1 MSIARSLSLSLYI
14 YIYIHVYV
22 KYIYIYI
29 YIYILSCNH
38 IYIYTYIHTYIY
50 TAGGHKFG
58 LVALKGEMQNPIPLE
73 SYQVCFS
80 HGIWRIGFLS
90 SV

>member
-1 MSIARSLSLSLYI
+1 MFFVSVII
-14 YIYIHVYV
+14 NTTID
-22 KYIYIYI
+22 
-29 YIYILSCNH
+29 
-38 IYIYTYIHTYIY
+38 
-50 TAGGHKFG
+50 TAGGQQFG
-58 LVALKGEMQNPIPLE
+58 LLALKGKWQNPIPLE